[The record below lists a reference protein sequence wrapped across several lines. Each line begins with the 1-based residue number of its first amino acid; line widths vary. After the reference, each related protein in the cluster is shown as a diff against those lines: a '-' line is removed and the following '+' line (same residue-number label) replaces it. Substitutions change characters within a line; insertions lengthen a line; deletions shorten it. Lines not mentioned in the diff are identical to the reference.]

1 MKIVTKNIKSNIVSY
16 FKDSFDQAIAMI
28 ILFITVANA
37 IFISIVFYIAV
48 LGPGDLDMSGKDY
61 KYIRIKVNEEVLEN
75 IDKREEIDQGKVFE
89 IEKTKNP
96 FE

>member
-61 KYIRIKVNEEVLEN
+61 KYINEEVLEN